1 MSIQIPEHIKKVIID
16 GANIAFTSRNKKNK
30 ADFQNLVIL
39 QKELEDLKLI
49 REDLEWF
56 IICDANLRYA
66 ISEPKEYE
74 KWIRR
79 GIITQS
85 PSRLKADIFILKLM
99 HEFDGEI
106 ATISN
111 DRFSEYTDELDD
123 IVHRCQLGFIIAFDQ
138 IFLEKLKMKTLKRK
152 RATIPHYV
160 EPVNLIAGNLC

>member
-16 GANIAFTSRNKKNK
+16 GANIAFASRTKKNK
-30 ADFQNLVIL
+30 PDFQNLVIL
-39 QKELEDLKLI
+39 QKELEDLKLV

-56 IICDANLRYA
+56 VICDANLRHA

-74 KWIRR
+74 KWIRK

-85 PSRLKADIFILKLM
+85 PSRLKADIFILKMM

-111 DRFSEYTDELDD
+111 DLFSEYADELDD
-123 IVHRCQLGFIIAFDQ
+123 VVHRCQLGFIIAFNQ
-138 IFLEKLKMKTLKRK
+138 MFLEKLKIKTPKPAK
-152 RATIPHYV
+152 IPHY
-160 EPVNLIAGNLC
+160 EPVDLIIENLC